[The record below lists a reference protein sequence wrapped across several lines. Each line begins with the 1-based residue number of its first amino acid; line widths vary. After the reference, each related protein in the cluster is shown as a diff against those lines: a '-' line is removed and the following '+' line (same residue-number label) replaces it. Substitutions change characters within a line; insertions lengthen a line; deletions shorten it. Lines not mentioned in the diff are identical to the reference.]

1 MAKIVGNLNGCS
13 TVVEK
18 FQIGATCYVGQI
30 MAADR
35 AVAGGA
41 VYPSVA
47 AAAGPD
53 TAMAIVGVCE
63 SVITSPTFNSTYNGD
78 TATYDTTQAL
88 QVAND
93 PVGPCLVKVGLITPS
108 TLVQF
113 PVVLT
118 TIGTAPNRQV
128 CSTTVANGLTY
139 VLTTAITTT
148 NSGYST
154 GYCSIGAN
162 KGQYRKITTGAV
174 QTQTVLIAYTYQ
186 INAGD
191 TFVTVNM
198 TKGACH
204 FDLDS
209 QIQGINSAGAGTN
222 YFKGFCTNL
231 ILDTAGQEKAVLTIN
246 ATHLAI
252 GAVN

>member
-1 MAKIVGNLNGCS
+1 MAKIVGSLTSCS

-63 SVITSPTFNSTYNGD
+63 SVITSPTYNSTYNGD

-139 VLTTAITTT
+139 VLTAAIATTV
-148 NSGYST
+148 SGFST
-154 GYCSIGAN
+154 GYSSIGAN
-162 KGQYRKITTGAV
+162 AGQYRKITTGAV
-174 QTQTVLIAYTYQ
+174 QTQTVLIAYTYA
-186 INAGD
+186 ITAGD
-191 TFVTVNM
+191 TFVTTNVV
-198 TKGACH
+198 KGMCH

-209 QIQGINSAGAGTN
+209 QIQ
-222 YFKGFCTNL
+222 
-231 ILDTAGQEKAVLTIN
+231 
-246 ATHLAI
+246 
-252 GAVN
+252 